1 MIILEYNIIKY
12 LQYFNFIDFMG
23 RDATRVKASK
33 KKQVTEYREGRR
45 ARQRRQISS
54 KDYGSGLLL

>member
-1 MIILEYNIIKY
+1 MLRV
-12 LQYFNFIDFMG
+12 DAAA

-33 KKQVTEYREGRR
+33 KKQVAESREGRR